1 MRLGRRDGQ
10 WATHHRVAH
19 GQDQARHQAAR
30 GDRCPGRDRQSTVP
44 AAHARVSEWRGRV
57 LGRRQLGAGHDDVR
71 REPGR
76 VHPRRDR
83 SGSRGGIR
91 RTTAGIPRTGK
102 GGARM
107 RGMFRA
113 VLYAQW
119 KWSRLIVVLGTV
131 AGFAIPLLSVQGA
144 ARPDRGAMQ
153 TQELLRAVQSWG
165 SVYPL
170 LAAAL
175 GLLIAIAA
183 WAADHRGRHIHA
195 LTLPLP
201 RWQYVT
207 LRFGAGLA
215 LLTPPIAAVLIGA
228 LLGTVMATL
237 PPGLQAYPLSVPPP
251 VAPGP
256 VVSSSVLFF
265 LVAGGARAAG
275 GGPVGVAP

>member
-1 MRLGRRDGQ
+1 M
-10 WATHHRVAH
+10 
-19 GQDQARHQAAR
+19 
-30 GDRCPGRDRQSTVP
+30 
-44 AAHARVSEWRGRV
+44 
-57 LGRRQLGAGHDDVR
+57 
-71 REPGR
+71 
-76 VHPRRDR
+76 
-83 SGSRGGIR
+83 
-91 RTTAGIPRTGK
+91 
-102 GGARM
+102 
-107 RGMFRA
+107 
-113 VLYAQW
+113 
-119 KWSRLIVVLGTV
+119 GTV

-144 ARPDRGAMQ
+144 AQDRGAMQ
-153 TQELLRAVQSWG
+153 TQELLRAVQSWR

-237 PPGLQAYPLSVPPP
+237 PPGLQAYPIALTLRFALAVF
-251 VAPGP
+251 VAFA
-256 VVSSSVLFF
+256 VFFAVS
-265 LVAGGARAAG
+265 AGTARAAG
-275 GGPVGVAP
+275 GILGGVAPPVLVAGLLGGADPGWGLLRPP

>member
-1 MRLGRRDGQ
+1 
-10 WATHHRVAH
+10 
-19 GQDQARHQAAR
+19 
-30 GDRCPGRDRQSTVP
+30 
-44 AAHARVSEWRGRV
+44 
-57 LGRRQLGAGHDDVR
+57 
-71 REPGR
+71 
-76 VHPRRDR
+76 
-83 SGSRGGIR
+83 
-91 RTTAGIPRTGK
+91 
-102 GGARM
+102 M

-131 AGFAIPLLSVQGA
+131 AAFAIPLLSVQGA
-144 ARPDRGAMQ
+144 ARPDRGALQ

-207 LRFGAGLA
+207 LRFGAGVA

-237 PPGLQAYPLSVPPP
+237 PPGLQSYPIALTLRFAMAGVVAYSVFFSIS
-251 VAPGP
+251 AGP
-256 VVSSSVLFF
+256 
-265 LVAGGARAAG
+265 ARAG
-275 GGPVGVAP
+275 GGIPGGDRPPRPRPSNAGRGEPG

>member
-19 GQDQARHQAAR
+19 GQTQARDQAAR
-30 GDRCPGRDRQSTVP
+30 GDGCPGRDRESTVP
-44 AAHARVSEWRGRV
+44 AAHARGIEWLGGAVGRG
-57 LGRRQLGAGHDDVR
+57 QLGAGHDGVR

-91 RTTAGIPRTGK
+91 RTVARIPRQGK

-237 PPGLQAYPLSVPPP
+237 PPGLQAYPLALPVP
-251 VAPGP
+251 VAPAAFVAYSVFFSLSGGDGP
-256 VVSSSVLFF
+256 
-265 LVAGGARAAG
+265 G
-275 GGPVGVAP
+275 GGGLP